1 MRLSR
6 APPQPMTSYI
16 IHRLIHSL
24 PVLLGALLISF
35 LILHV
40 TPGDPAQIYAGEE
53 AKPEVIEAI
62 RKQMGLDKSL
72 PVQFFVYVGNVVRGD
87 LGKSYFLQ
95 QDVAGLLGSAL
106 PRTATLASISLLV
119 TLFLGVPAGI
129 IAAVYRN
136 KWQDSLTRVASLV
149 GVSVPAFFGA
159 LLAILVFSRYLG
171 WFPSFGATTWKHFVL
186 PGVSLGIYST
196 ALVARLTRSSM
207 LNCLEQDYV
216 RTARS
221 KGLRERVTIG
231 KHALRNASIPI
242 ATIVGLQLGHL
253 LGGSILTETV
263 FSFPGIGRLMV
274 QSIFAKDFPVVQGII
289 LVIACT
295 YVAANLI
302 TDLFYAILDPR
313 IEY

>member
-1 MRLSR
+1 MITYMIRRS
-6 APPQPMTSYI
+6 
-16 IHRLIHSL
+16 IHAL

-53 AKPEVIEAI
+53 AKPEVIAAI
-62 RKQMGLDKSL
+62 RVQMGLDKPL
-72 PVQFFVYVGNVVRGD
+72 PVQFLVYVKNVLRGD
-87 LGKSYFLQ
+87 LGKSYYLQ
-95 QDVAGLLGSAL
+95 QDVVALLGGAL
-106 PRTATLASISLLV
+106 PLTAILASISLLV
-119 TLFLGVPAGI
+119 TFFLGVPSGI

-136 KWQDSLTRVASLV
+136 KWQDSLTRVVSLI
-149 GVSVPAFFGA
+149 GVSLPAFFGA
-159 LLAILVFSRYLG
+159 LLAILFFSRYLG

-186 PGVSLGIYST
+186 PGISLGIYST

-207 LNCLEQDYV
+207 LDCLQQDYV

-221 KGLRERVTIG
+221 KGLLERVAVG

-242 ATIVGLQLGHL
+242 ATIIGLQLGHL

-274 QSIFAKDFPVVQGII
+274 QSIYAKDFPVVQGII
-289 LVIACT
+289 LIIACT
-295 YVAANLI
+295 YVAANLL